1 MTGSIILNMAFGYSV
16 KLGPKRDELL
26 TVVEE
31 ATHSFIISTA
41 AGAFLADVFPFC
53 TSLRRP
59 NDLPLT
65 FGRYVSARY
74 VPAWFPGTAWKQKVR
89 EWTEITRKMH
99 DLPYEYAETK
109 AVSVRP

>member
-41 AGAFLADVFPFC
+41 AGAFLADVFPVRRC
-53 TSLRRP
+53 KSLRS
-59 NDLPLT
+59 L
-65 FGRYVSARY
+65 
-74 VPAWFPGTAWKQKVR
+74 
-89 EWTEITRKMH
+89 
-99 DLPYEYAETK
+99 EYDA
-109 AVSVRP
+109 

>member
-53 TSLRRP
+53 TSVHGLHDPSLTLRNR
-59 NDLPLT
+59 
-65 FGRYVSARY
+65 F
-74 VPAWFPGTAWKQKVR
+74 
-89 EWTEITRKMH
+89 
-99 DLPYEYAETK
+99 
-109 AVSVRP
+109 